1 MRIRALDLSEL
12 FGPPVLLRSPEFLPS
27 SRWAQFDAVRATWS
41 ELLRLADGDSV
52 VGDEPESLFGGAIVL
67 LIPTRQRHGVDEAI
81 IVDGRHRLVAWQL
94 LIDASRRAMAEAG
107 ATMIARTLE
116 ELLENPASAAAD
128 DDQRRVVLPSRE
140 DRPEFIDRLTLDL
153 PLLRAGDRGASGIGA
168 AHAWL
173 LDAARSWLAAGDPL
187 DRSQRL
193 ARVIQHR
200 LRVVVIEARPIDNPL
215 RIARQLTAGGTP
227 VSSVD
232 IVGQTLLDALALT
245 DEQTRRAYEAFLA
258 PFAHPWW
265 AESVDDRAGSE
276 TRLEQLA
283 RAWLMSRTLRA
294 VTEAELAPAFHR
306 YLHSST
312 VAPLDLLSRLRVEGA
327 MIRELA
333 EAARD
338 ATAGTDP
345 RALYLDRMSTLGCA
359 EAIAV
364 LLRLSPPDA
373 RVADDAAAV
382 LAAIESWVV
391 RRALSGLAVTG
402 TGAGWQGV
410 FAALDAGS
418 ASAIIARFAASR
430 TQAESDYWPTDD
442 DLRLV
447 LPARPIALEL
457 PEAAARVLLEA
468 LSDDAHGAGAARR
481 GDHRVVLLQSEP
493 VGEAVVAPML
503 RHVLGNLTLADAP
516 VVDPVGDT
524 SARTSTLIER
534 VIRLW
539 PGPPPPSLPSAAGG
553 ARGWPG
559 TAGT

>member
-1 MRIRALDLSEL
+1 MRIRAVDLTEL
-12 FGPPVLLRSPEFLPS
+12 FRPAVLLRSPEFLPPS
-27 SRWAQFDAVRATWS
+27 HWAQFDAVRATWS
-41 ELLRLADGDSV
+41 ELVRLAEDDAV
-52 VGDEPESLFGGAIVL
+52 LGDEAETVFGGAIVL
-67 LIPTRQRHGVDEAI
+67 LTPSRQRHGVDEAI

-107 ATMIARTLE
+107 ATMVARTLE
-116 ELLENPASAAAD
+116 ELLENPAGAAAD

-140 DRPEFIDRLTLDL
+140 ERQEFLDRLTLDL
-153 PLLRAGDRGASGIGA
+153 HLLRPGERGASGISA

-173 LDAARSWLAAGDPL
+173 LDAARSWLAAGDAL
-187 DRSQRL
+187 DRAQRL

-200 LRVVVIEARPIDNPL
+200 LTVIIIEARPIDNPL
-215 RIARQLTAGGTP
+215 RIARQLSAGGTP

-245 DEQTRRAYEAFLA
+245 DEQTRRAYDAFLA

-265 AESVDDRAGSE
+265 AEAIDGRAGSE

-306 YLHSST
+306 YLHAST
-312 VAPLDLLSRLRVEGA
+312 VPPLDLLSRLRVEGA
-327 MIRELA
+327 MLRELA

-338 ATAGTDP
+338 ATAGSDP
-345 RALYLDRMSTLGCA
+345 RARFLDRMSTLGCA

-364 LLRLSPPDA
+364 LLRISPPESP
-373 RVADDAAAV
+373 VGDDEMAV

-391 RRALSGLAVTG
+391 RRVLSGLPVSG

-410 FAALDAGS
+410 FAAVGAGS
-418 ASAIIARFAASR
+418 ASAVGARFAATR

-457 PEAAARVLLEA
+457 PEATARVLLDA
-468 LSDDAHGAGAARR
+468 LSDAALGAGATRH
-481 GDHRVVLLQSEP
+481 GEHRVVLLQAEP
-493 VGEAVVAPML
+493 VGEATVAPML

-516 VVDPVGDT
+516 VVDAATDIA
-524 SARTSTLIER
+524 ARTAALIER
-534 VIRLW
+534 VIRRW
-539 PGPPPPSLPSAAGG
+539 PGPPPPSLLSAGGG